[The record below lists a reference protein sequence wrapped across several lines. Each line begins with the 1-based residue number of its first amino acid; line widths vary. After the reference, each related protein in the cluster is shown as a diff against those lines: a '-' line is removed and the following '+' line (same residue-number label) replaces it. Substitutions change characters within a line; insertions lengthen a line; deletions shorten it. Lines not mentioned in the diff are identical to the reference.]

1 LVALLVNARFNE
13 EDWWAPLHAASSQ
26 GYRKLVAGAVSAQL
40 LLQSL
45 RTMFNTPVAVFECRR
60 TQIFSICG
68 TGSFARLSTS
78 LYTQRSSIPISL
90 VVSPGFCDRDL

>member
-1 LVALLVNARFNE
+1 VNARFNE

-45 RTMFNTPVAVFECRR
+45 RTMFNTPVAVFEIATYTDLQHLRHRVFC
-60 TQIFSICG
+60 QIKHIIVHAAQLDPDQLG
-68 TGSFARLSTS
+68 GLAGRL
-78 LYTQRSSIPISL
+78 RS
-90 VVSPGFCDRDL
+90 GFC